1 MKASAELAKLILQRK
16 IKAVFV
22 TGTDTHIGKT
32 FVTAQL
38 IQRLQELGLSVA
50 ALKPVACGHCGRAA
64 AVLYWKLANKKIPL
78 GTINPYW
85 FRKPLAPI
93 AQKSKPDISIAK
105 IRGLF
110 QKLRKQC
117 DIVLVESAGG
127 LLTPLTW
134 SMSVRDLT
142 ESLRLP
148 LVVVAR
154 AGLGT
159 LNHTILTVE
168 AARRA
173 GLKVAAVVLNDYD
186 GKNAEA
192 AQGNQRV
199 LRKLLKVPV
208 LIEPYRSGTS
218 PRNPQKRS
226 P

>member
-1 MKASAELAKLILQRK
+1 
-16 IKAVFV
+16 
-22 TGTDTHIGKT
+22 
-32 FVTAQL
+32 
-38 IQRLQELGLSVA
+38 
-50 ALKPVACGHCGRAA
+50 
-64 AVLYWKLANKKIPL
+64 
-78 GTINPYW
+78 
-85 FRKPLAPI
+85 
-93 AQKSKPDISIAK
+93 
-105 IRGLF
+105 
-110 QKLRKQC
+110 
-117 DIVLVESAGG
+117 
-127 LLTPLTW
+127 
-134 SMSVRDLT
+134 MSVRDLA

-159 LNHTILTVE
+159 LNHTILTFE
-168 AARRA
+168 AARQG